1 MADDYY
7 SDAALAKQAE
17 VDRKKAAGE
26 PITVDDVLGILEPRD
41 PRVNWYGL
49 CPQQV
54 QGVAERDG
62 REFYFRERGGYWRL
76 HLVDDNGIDWGNTV
90 AEGEGEPSC
99 DEIDQI
105 ITDHMGP
112 WTQVRG
118 AAW

>member
-26 PITVDDVLGILEPRD
+26 PITTDDLLGILEPRD
-41 PRVNWYGL
+41 PRTHRYGL

-54 QGVAERDG
+54 EGVAERDG
-62 REFYFRERGGYWRL
+62 RRFYFRERGNHWRL
-76 HLVDDNGIDWGNTV
+76 HLIDDNGIDWANPI
-90 AEGEGEPSC
+90 AEADGSPGC

-105 ITDHMGP
+105 ITDHLGP
-112 WTQVRG
+112 WTRVKG
-118 AAW
+118 EAW